1 MIEWMHS
8 WKKMMVNL
16 TENAWNNLGH
26 SCSTLPKMPN
36 AVAGNA
42 ATNSLQS
49 ITPLNDW
56 YPHIACR
63 CHLRFISTLNSLY
76 PSRPLESASFN
87 FWPQGWWLSLCPF
100 SLPFYALFWIWL
112 DMLCFHP
119 AMLVRAFT
127 VSKFVNKIS
136 STTFALDTHYLCVR
150 LSTAIPNSGI
160 SAQKIHQIFSCCYL
174 LAFLEGFS
182 FRATHG
188 QSGIGIICKMCC
200 PLSES
205 SDIHSTVVHQR

>member
-1 MIEWMHS
+1 
-8 WKKMMVNL
+8 MMVNL
-16 TENAWNNLGH
+16 TENAWKNLGH

-87 FWPQGWWLSLCPF
+87 FWPQGWWLSLKCLSIQSTILCALLNLTWYVMLSSSHACSGVHCF
-100 SLPFYALFWIWL
+100 KICQQDIINNFCTRYALF
-112 DMLCFHP
+112 MC
-119 AMLVRAFT
+119 
-127 VSKFVNKIS
+127 
-136 STTFALDTHYLCVR
+136 
-150 LSTAIPNSGI
+150 
-160 SAQKIHQIFSCCYL
+160 
-174 LAFLEGFS
+174 S
-182 FRATHG
+182 FEYCNT
-188 QSGIGIICKMCC
+188 
-200 PLSES
+200 
-205 SDIHSTVVHQR
+205 